1 MILVAMQ
8 VDDLEKN
15 KEQMKRMY
23 KVFFGIEELENGNE
37 VLIEYEEVK
46 EEVKEESPKEP
57 ECE

>member
-23 KVFFGIEELENGNE
+23 KVFFGIEELEKGNE

-46 EEVKEESPKEP
+46 EEVKEESSKEP